1 MGIFVFDGTVRWSET
16 DASGRFH
23 YSNALLWAENAEHA
37 LCREIDAGA
46 PISQMPRRSVSADYH
61 HPFLAGDHYTVRL
74 WVEKL
79 GNSSVTYG
87 WKILNGTTLAVEG
100 RHTAVHINDTG
111 RAQPILE
118 TLRKGLSGFLGER
131 GDD

>member
-1 MGIFVFDGTVRWSET
+1 MAMFVLDGTVRWSET

-37 LCREIDAGA
+37 LCREIDVAA
-46 PISQMPRRSVSADYH
+46 PISQMPRRSVSAEYH
-61 HPFLAGDHYTVRL
+61 RPFHAGDHYTVRL

-87 WKILNGTTLAVEG
+87 WDILNDTVLASNG
-100 RHTAVHINDTG
+100 QHTAVHVDDSG
-111 RAQPILE
+111 RAAPIPE
-118 TLRKGLSGFLGER
+118 TLRGRLSGFMR
-131 GDD
+131 GQGDE